1 SYLVTGG
8 LGALGLKAAGWLAE
22 HGAGHLVLTSRREAG
37 PEARRQI
44 EQIQQRSGCIVH
56 VRPADVSDAGQVQGL
71 LGWIRAELPE
81 LRGLIHAAGV
91 LDDGVIQEQAPA
103 RFATVLQPKAYA
115 AFNLHRAAHEL
126 PLAFF
131 VLSSSVRPT
140 RGSAGQSNSAAASPF
155 LDSLA
160 PYRRASGLPA
170 VSINWGPWAEV
181 GMAARLAQP
190 ADRRRV
196 LGV

>member
-1 SYLVTGG
+1 
-8 LGALGLKAAGWLAE
+8 
-22 HGAGHLVLTSRREAG
+22 
-37 PEARRQI
+37 
-44 EQIQQRSGCIVH
+44 
-56 VRPADVSDAGQVQGL
+56 
-71 LGWIRAELPE
+71 
-81 LRGLIHAAGV
+81 V

-103 RFATVLQPKAYA
+103 RFATVLQPKAYG
-115 AFNLHRAAHEL
+115 AFNLHLATHEL
-126 PLAFF
+126 TLDFF
-131 VLSSSVRPT
+131 VLYSSVAST
-140 RGSAGQSNSAAASPF
+140 LGSAGQSNYAAASAF

-196 LGV
+196 LGVEPIGDSLGRWALDCVLTGGPAMVLVQQVNWELLTQQTAYLPRPMLAGLVGRPVTRPSPLAARL